1 MVLGVE
7 TNTYL
12 KSEAPYRP
20 SKEEF
25 DLDQEGVIL
34 GQERFVSYG
43 YLNKSLDE
51 INLGSSISS

>member
-1 MVLGVE
+1 MALEVE

-12 KSEAPYRP
+12 KPEAPYRP
-20 SKEEF
+20 RKEEF
-25 DLDQEGVIL
+25 DYDQEGVIL